1 MNFEPS
7 NVFALEKLNNF
18 IDKNLTD
25 YSRLRNFDFG
35 PNKRSNISCLSPYVT
50 HGVTNEIE
58 IIKKVLEK
66 YSFVKN
72 EKFIQEVLWRTYW
85 KGWLELRPK
94 VWEDFLK
101 DLTVIKKD
109 FKGNKNYLNAING
122 ATDIDCFNQWV
133 KELKNYNYLHNHAR
147 MWFASIWIFTL
158 GLPWQLG
165 AEFFMKFLFDGDSAS
180 NTLGWRWVAG
190 VQTKG
195 KNYVASEWN
204 IKKFTN
210 NRFNN
215 IKLDDN
221 PLPVIDDRSYYI
233 VNNDFD
239 NADLSISDTLLIFE
253 NNLSFE
259 KSDFYNKS
267 FKNIYFIFNDNGN
280 RKIKLDDKVLNFK
293 KSLVNN
299 QIEILRNKSINCKMI
314 DINSLK
320 DMNENLLAL
329 YPTVGEN
336 LDYIN
341 SNGLKNIS
349 FLYRKIDQY
358 SWKYCNKGFFNFK
371 NYIPKIINE
380 FI

>member
-18 IDKNLTD
+18 IDKNLIN
-25 YSRLRNFDFG
+25 YSKLRNFDFG

-210 NRFNN
+210 NRFNS
-215 IKLDDN
+215 IKLNDN
-221 PLPVIDDRSYYI
+221 PSPIIDDRSYYI
-233 VNNDFD
+233 VNNDFN
-239 NADLSISDTLLIFE
+239 NADLSISDTLLIFD

-267 FKNIYFIFNDNGN
+267 FKNIYFIFNENGN

-336 LDYIN
+336 FDYIN

>member
-18 IDKNLTD
+18 IDKNLID
-25 YSRLRNFDFG
+25 YSKLRNFDFG

-109 FKGNKNYLNAING
+109 FKENQNYLNAING
-122 ATDIDCFNQWV
+122 ATDIDCFNQWI

-210 NRFNN
+210 NRFNS

-233 VNNDFD
+233 VNNNFD

-267 FKNIYFIFNDNGN
+267 FKNIYFIFNENGN

-293 KSLVNN
+293 KSLMNN

>member
-18 IDKNLTD
+18 IHKNLTD
-25 YSRLRNFDFG
+25 YSKLRNFDFG

-66 YSFVKN
+66 YTFVKN

-210 NRFNN
+210 NRFNS
-215 IKLDDN
+215 IKLNDN
-221 PLPVIDDRSYYI
+221 PSPIIDDRSYYI

-267 FKNIYFIFNDNGN
+267 FKNIYFIFNENGN

-293 KSLVNN
+293 KSLINN

-336 LDYIN
+336 FDYIN

>member
-18 IDKNLTD
+18 IDKNLIN
-25 YSRLRNFDFG
+25 YSKLRNFDFG

-109 FKGNKNYLNAING
+109 FKENQNYLNAING
-122 ATDIDCFNQWV
+122 STDIDCFNQWI

-190 VQTKG
+190 IQTKG

-210 NRFNN
+210 NRFNS

-233 VNNDFD
+233 VNNNFD

-267 FKNIYFIFNDNGN
+267 FKNIYFIFNENGN

-293 KSLVNN
+293 KSLMNN